1 MPNIFDASDPKAV
14 PDAPTGR
21 SVPDFPM
28 AAALDNETDVS
39 SFSVDMT
46 PEPEQGGGYV
56 DSPPDWAEPVEEAE
70 ETPVGVDATAELMAL
85 HAEAEEPKKKPAKK
99 KAPAKKKPEPVAEEA
114 PPAVEETGGSE
125 VITTDNVRDMGEVS
139 IDVNT
144 GEATVVREPEPA
156 AEPVAEPE
164 PVEEPAADDAGTVP
178 DVEPGGG
185 FVKGAGADEAA
196 GAVTRL
202 MTALIASAAKNQSVP
217 RDTVEQYMSP
227 LFDVANR
234 GERVAVR
241 EELQK
246 LQATAVHG
254 MRFDEVI
261 SIQHAL
267 DFAEER
273 FASGAR
279 TRKTA
284 EERAHEKRVK
294 DSREGA
300 AVLIAVFELLK
311 SLTPDG
317 VDVTSVARKDSEA
330 VIAEVGQHVRWLE
343 GGSVPEQEPKI
354 SPLSKR
360 AVRVFKS
367 AVKGISLEGE
377 LKPTVSQV
385 VNVKDEPHKVSAPD
399 EPVRDRSARIHVES
413 LFARLQPGQ
422 WVSVQQVVD
431 QPSNEYPDKDQRP
444 TAAAVK
450 AVLYGEGV
458 EPIDGVEGFTHEGV
472 DGGWKPVAN

>member
-39 SFSVDMT
+39 SFAVDMT

-70 ETPVGVDATAELMAL
+70 ETPMGADATAELMAL

-99 KAPAKKKPEPVAEEA
+99 KPAKKKAEPEPAPEPVAEQMEA
-114 PPAVEETGGSE
+114 SVAENVGAPVEFAEPSPA
-125 VITTDNVRDMGEVS
+125 
-139 IDVNT
+139 
-144 GEATVVREPEPA
+144 EAEPQATAEPA
-156 AEPVAEPE
+156 TEPQAAAE
-164 PVEEPAADDAGTVP
+164 P

-241 EELQK
+241 EALQK

-300 AVLIAVFELLK
+300 TVLIAVFELLK
-311 SLTPDG
+311 SLTPEG